1 MKKRILLFIFTLL
14 FIFSVAKSYAATPNP
29 TQKATASATRAIEEE
44 QINKLKDR
52 IASRVAELKLVERRG
67 IIGAVTESSNTQL
80 TLTDLQSNT
89 RFVDVDELTKFASP
103 SAKESFG
110 ISDITKGDTIGILG
124 LYNKQTRRLL
134 ARFIDVQFLP
144 KVIHG
149 AISAIDKD
157 NFTITIINNN
167 QETLLIDVQTTTKI
181 FSYTKN
187 DGLIKSGFSKIKVG
201 ERILVIG
208 FPDKKDKTKII
219 PNRLTFFP
227 ELLPNPHIVL
237 LPTQAPTITPEA
249 KTSSATG
256 SAKKTT
262 K

>member
-1 MKKRILLFIFTLL
+1 MKKLTLL
-14 FIFSVAKSYAATPNP
+14 LLTFSLLSLLLPVGKSSAATTTPAP
-29 TQKATASATRAIEEE
+29 TQKATASATTAVEEE

-103 SAKESFG
+103 SAKGSFG

-157 NFTITIINNN
+157 NFTVTMINNN
-167 QETLLIDVQTTTKI
+167 QETLLVDVQTTTKT
-181 FSYTKN
+181 FSYTKS
-187 DGLIKSGFSKIKVG
+187 DGLIKYGFSKMKVG
-201 ERILVIG
+201 ERIMVVG
-208 FPDKKDKTKII
+208 FTDKKDKTKII
-219 PNRLTFFP
+219 PSRLTYFP
-227 ELLPNPHIVL
+227 DLLPNPHIVL
-237 LPTQAPTITPEA
+237 LPTKAPINTP
-249 KTSSATG
+249 TPATP
-256 SAKKTT
+256 SAKKTV